1 MWSSAARKKETVCYF
16 HTSTLPTSNLKLRG
30 SVKVCVGREITGD
43 RKSLEIWIG
52 NKFRFNLE
60 KYELRYKER
69 VSTETAIG

>member
-1 MWSSAARKKETVCYF
+1 MFYF

-60 KYELRYKER
+60 KCKLRYKER
-69 VSTETAIG
+69 